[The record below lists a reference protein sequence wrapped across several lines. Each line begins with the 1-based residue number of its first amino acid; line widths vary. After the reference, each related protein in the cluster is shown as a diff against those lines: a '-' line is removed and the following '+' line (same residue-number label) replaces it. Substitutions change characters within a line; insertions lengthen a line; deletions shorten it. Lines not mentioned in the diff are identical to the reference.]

1 MFHGHTDMVAQIH
14 DEIIVELD
22 DDTTL
27 VDTYAKW
34 QKAVME
40 VPPLKHI
47 PVQLEAEASV
57 AYSWGNKMS
66 LEDWEKAR
74 GL

>member
-1 MFHGHTDMVAQIH
+1 MVAQIH

-40 VPPLKHI
+40 VPPLKDF

-57 AYSWGNKMS
+57 AYS
-66 LEDWEKAR
+66 
-74 GL
+74 

>member
-1 MFHGHTDMVAQIH
+1 
-14 DEIIVELD
+14 
-22 DDTTL
+22 
-27 VDTYAKW
+27 
-34 QKAVME
+34 ME
-40 VPPLKHI
+40 VPPLKDF